1 MINKKIKLLR
11 KKLKEYNI
19 DGYIV
24 PKNDEFFSE
33 YAAKDRLKIISGFT
47 GSAGLAVILK
57 NKNYLFID
65 GRYTIQAQQQSGKN
79 FNVIEIHK
87 FLPHKVLKNLTLGF
101 DPNLHT
107 HQQLNL
113 YFKKKVMFKQINKNL
128 VDEIYYIKKN
138 ESKNFFS
145 LDTKIAGENFK
156 SKIKKVRSI
165 LKSNLCDYLYITAPE
180 NVAWILNIRGSDN
193 PNLSLI
199 HI

>member
-113 YFKKKVMFKQINKNL
+113 YFKKKVMFKR
-128 VDEIYYIKKN
+128 
-138 ESKNFFS
+138 NFF
-145 LDTKIAGENFK
+145 
-156 SKIKKVRSI
+156 
-165 LKSNLCDYLYITAPE
+165 
-180 NVAWILNIRGSDN
+180 
-193 PNLSLI
+193 
-199 HI
+199 